1 MNESALIVKG
11 LEVWYNSNFL
21 LGVQV
26 TFSDDSR
33 TSVFGQPSDSH
44 ASITFVPGER
54 ITELTLWGNG
64 QGTRTGRIRLTTSAG
79 QTFDVGKNTSGQ
91 KAYPAGLGSGILVGF
106 VGRSGAAIDMLGP
119 VFLNGSV
126 QSISI
131 SNVVYTPPL
140 TGSNTGISRQDLDKI
155 HYYNPPTAKR
165 NLPWK
170 FNNEVKRTQTTTFTQ
185 STTSTYGLT
194 VSTEVSAELFGVGGK
209 IGVGYSW
216 EATNTQETSTS
227 TSFEKTV
234 GWEISG
240 ELQPGEGITAT
251 SFCQQGVGHA
261 NYTATVTLL
270 LSDGTVSTYQ
280 EPGQFNTVVYT
291 EAEVT
296 VKPDN

>member
-1 MNESALIVKG
+1 MNQSALVVKG
-11 LEVWYNSNFL
+11 LDVWYNS
-21 LGVQV
+21 GVLRGIQV

-64 QGTRTGRIRLTTSAG
+64 VGTRTGRIRLTTSAS

-91 KAYPAGLGSGILVGF
+91 TAYPAGLGSGILVGF
-106 VGRSGAAIDMLGP
+106 VGRCGLEIDMLGP

-131 SNVVYTPPL
+131 SNVVYNPPL
-140 TGSNTGISRQDLDKI
+140 TGSNTGISRQDLDSI
-155 HYYNPPTAKR
+155 HYYNPPNAKAS
-165 NLPWK
+165 LPWT
-170 FNNEVKRTQTTTFTQ
+170 FSNEVKRTETTTFTQ
-185 STTSTYGLT
+185 STTTTYGFS
-194 VSTEVSAELFGVGGK
+194 VNAEVSAELFGVGGK
-209 IGVGYSW
+209 FGDGYSW
-216 EATNTQETSTS
+216 QNTSTQETSTS
-227 TSFEKTV
+227 TSFEKSV
-234 GWEISG
+234 GWGISG
-240 ELQPGEGITAT
+240 ELQPGEGITAS

-261 NYTATVTLL
+261 NYIATVTLR